1 MTTKLLGNVDLL
13 GLNQF
18 GENPGMNPLYGV
30 LIGGGVA
37 GGTSLLL
44 SRGAP
49 TSTATQNADLIGFLV
64 GLASGG
70 ALYAMKS
77 TRHAAFGALAGAFLA
92 SGLKWLEGAL
102 FGPSAPAGAP
112 VSGRGRGMGLPQI
125 NALNGGFGLPQISA
139 LNGGF
144 GLPTATNLP
153 QSQGTIP
160 GVAGPQVSGF
170 GAARGGGARPPV
182 NLLGQQLAAGGPNI
196 SGLSARYGATLYGQH
211 H

>member
-13 GLNQF
+13 GLNEF
-18 GENPGMNPLYGV
+18 GENPGMNPLYGM
-30 LIGGGVA
+30 LIGGGVSSV
-37 GGTSLLL
+37 TSMAL
-44 SRGAP
+44 SRGTPGSA
-49 TSTATQNADLIGFLV
+49 AQQNADLIGFLV

-70 ALYAMKS
+70 ALWAMKS
-77 TRHAAFGALAGAFLA
+77 TRHASWGAFAGAFLA
-92 SGLKWLEGAL
+92 SGLKWLEGVL
-102 FGPSAPAGAP
+102 FAPSAPAQP
-112 VSGRGRGMGLPQI
+112 VKGMGMPMI
-125 NALNGGFGLPQISA
+125 NALNGQMGLPQISA
-139 LNGGF
+139 LNGGQF
-144 GLPTATNLP
+144 GLPSVSATSHP
-153 QSQGTIP
+153 QGTIP